1 MNDKTR
7 EAIRKHGL
15 QLLAIFPN
23 ATEQEPLELCRR
35 LRRLEGEAARHA
47 LRGCNGPEWESE
59 DNQYAEAAR
68 IIGKVNKLLGNVP
81 EYQPKTG
88 AACGCKRGQQ
98 RDNCPACEGT
108 GRVID
113 FAAIRRAASAL
124 VPVFLNDDARGYSL
138 KIRDEWMRE
147 HKAELHRDW
156 GGYGILAPE
165 IKE

>member
-7 EAIRKHGL
+7 EAIRQHGQ

-23 ATEQEPLELCRR
+23 ASEQEPLELCRR
-35 LRRLEGEAARHA
+35 LRRLEGEAARYA

-59 DNQYAEAAR
+59 EAQEKAAAR
-68 IIGKVNKLLGNVP
+68 ILGKVNELLGNVRDNA
-81 EYQPKTG
+81 PKTG
-88 AACGCKRGQQ
+88 SKCSCRRGQE
-98 RDNCPACEGT
+98 RDNCAACEGS
-108 GRVID
+108 GYVID
-113 FAAIRRAASAL
+113 FAAIRKMPRI
-124 VPVFLNDDARGYSL
+124 VPVFLNGDPRGYSL
-138 KIRDEWMRE
+138 KIEDSWMRE

>member
-7 EAIRKHGL
+7 EAIRQHGQ

-23 ATEQEPLELCRR
+23 ASEQEPLELCRR
-35 LRRLEGEAARHA
+35 LRRLEGEAARYA

-59 DNQYAEAAR
+59 EAQEKAAAR
-68 IIGKVNKLLGNVP
+68 ILGKVNELLGQ
-81 EYQPKTG
+81 E
-88 AACGCKRGQQ
+88 
-98 RDNCPACEGT
+98 RDNCAACEGS
-108 GRVID
+108 GYVID
-113 FAAIRRAASAL
+113 FAAIRKMPRI
-124 VPVFLNDDARGYSL
+124 VPVFLNGDPRGYSL
-138 KIRDEWMRE
+138 KIEDSWMRE